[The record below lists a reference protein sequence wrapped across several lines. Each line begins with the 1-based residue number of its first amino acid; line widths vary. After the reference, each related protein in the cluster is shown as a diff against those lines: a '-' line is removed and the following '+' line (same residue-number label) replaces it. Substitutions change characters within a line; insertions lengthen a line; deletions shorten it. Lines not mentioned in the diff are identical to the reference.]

1 MTTQEDLVASTTT
14 NAPAV
19 GIPTQS
25 PLRRLIVPAV
35 AVGIG
40 ALALVWAGGS
50 GFRQDLL
57 VMVAVYALIALGMYI
72 PFVMAGSMSMA
83 YAAYA
88 AIGAYSVAIIT
99 TATDLPPLL
108 GWLIGPLISAT
119 VAVILSLL
127 TRRLSGFYLAAVT
140 LLFSMAF
147 EPWVIALE
155 PITGGSA
162 GVGGIPVPTIF
173 GWEAP
178 RLVMIAI
185 ALALVIVVAT
195 LIERIRTGAWGV
207 TVRTMR
213 DVPSA
218 VEAMGTRT
226 TTLTTV
232 TLAVGAAVAS
242 LAGALF
248 VSFMLSITPET
259 FTLSIVF
266 MALFVPLIGGQASAW
281 GCVIGAIVV
290 IQLTANMPSAFE
302 GSGQLVLALGVLLIL
317 LVAPAGLIGYTKA
330 LVGWVR
336 HRVGKE
342 RS

>member
-1 MTTQEDLVASTTT
+1 MTTQEMPVNSML
-14 NAPAV
+14 APAP
-19 GIPTQS
+19 GA
-25 PLRRLIVPAV
+25 RRRAGSRALIVPAV
-35 AVGIG
+35 AVAVG
-40 ALALVWAGGS
+40 AIALVWAGNS

-88 AIGAYSVAIIT
+88 AIGAYSVAIVT
-99 TATDLPPLL
+99 TETGLPPIL
-108 GWLIGPLISAT
+108 GWIIGPLISAA
-119 VAVILSLL
+119 VAVVLGLL
-127 TRRLSGFYLAAVT
+127 TRRLNGFYLAAVT

-162 GVGGIPVPTIF
+162 GIGGIPSPTFF
-173 GWEAP
+173 GWEPP
-178 RLVMIAI
+178 RLLLLAI
-185 ALALVIVVAT
+185 ALLLVVVVAT

-266 MALFVPLIGGQASAW
+266 MALFVPLIGGQATAW

-290 IQLTANMPSAFE
+290 IQLTSNMPSAFE
-302 GSGQLVLALGVLLIL
+302 GSGQLVLAIGVLLIL
-317 LVAPAGLIGYTKA
+317 LIAPAGLIGYGKA

-336 HRVGKE
+336 GRIGKA
-342 RS
+342 RG

>member
-1 MTTQEDLVASTTT
+1 MTIQDTHVKTHTQQFD
-14 NAPAV
+14 
-19 GIPTQS
+19 GRRRS
-25 PLRRLIVPAV
+25 PLRALIVPAIAV
-35 AVGIG
+35 AGG
-40 ALALVWAGGS
+40 ALLLGWAGGS
-50 GFRQDLL
+50 GFKQDLL

-88 AIGAYSVAIIT
+88 AIGGYGVAIIT
-99 TATDLPPLL
+99 TQTSLPAIL
-108 GWLIGPLISAT
+108 GWIIGPIISAI

-147 EPWVIALE
+147 EPWVIAAE
-155 PITGGSA
+155 PLTGGSS
-162 GVGGIPVPTIF
+162 GIGGIPTPTLF

-178 RLVMIAI
+178 RLLLIG
-185 ALALVIVVAT
+185 LALGLVIIVAT
-195 LIERIRTGAWGV
+195 LIERIRAGAWGV

-266 MALFVPLIGGQASAW
+266 MAIFIPLIGGQMSAW
-281 GCVIGAIVV
+281 GCVIGAILV
-290 IQLTANMPSAFE
+290 IQFTSNMPSQFE
-302 GSGQLVLALGVLLIL
+302 ASGQLMLALAVLLIL
-317 LVAPAGLIGYTKA
+317 LIAPGGIIGYAKA
-330 LVGWVR
+330 LVDWIRQKLGRRVR
-336 HRVGKE
+336 A
-342 RS
+342 

>member
-1 MTTQEDLVASTTT
+1 MTTRESIVTTT
-14 NAPAV
+14 SDMT
-19 GIPTQS
+19 PTFQVARQ
-25 PLRRLIVPAV
+25 PRWRQLIVPAV

-88 AIGAYSVAIIT
+88 AIGAYSVAIVT
-99 TATDLPPLL
+99 TETSLPPLL

-119 VAVILSLL
+119 VAVILGLL

-162 GVGGIPVPTIF
+162 GIGGIPIPTLF

-185 ALALVIVVAT
+185 ALMLVIVVAA
-195 LIERIRTGAWGV
+195 LVDRIRTGAWGV

-290 IQLTANMPSAFE
+290 IQLTANMPASFE
-302 GSGQLVLALGVLLIL
+302 GSGQLVLAIGVLLIL
-317 LVAPAGLIGYTKA
+317 LVAPAGLIGYAQA
-330 LVGWVR
+330 LIAWVR
-336 HRVGKE
+336 RRFGKE
-342 RS
+342 RP

>member
-1 MTTQEDLVASTTT
+1 MTIRETLVTSHS
-14 NAPAV
+14 APAV
-19 GIPTQS
+19 GAGRRAG
-25 PLRRLIVPAV
+25 LRRLSVPA
-35 AVGIG
+35 AAIIIG
-40 ALALVWAGGS
+40 ALALMWAGRS

-57 VMVAVYALIALGMYI
+57 VMVAVYALISLGMYI
-72 PFVMAGSMSMA
+72 PFVMAGSLSMA

-88 AIGAYSVAIIT
+88 AIGAYSVAIVT
-99 TATDLPPLL
+99 TETGLPAIV
-108 GWLIGPLISAT
+108 GWVIGPLISAA
-119 VAVILSLL
+119 VAVVLSLL

-147 EPWVIALE
+147 EPWLIALE
-155 PITGGSA
+155 PLTGGSS
-162 GVGGIPVPTIF
+162 GIGGMPTPTIF
-173 GWEAP
+173 GWEPP
-178 RLVMIAI
+178 RLLLIAV
-185 ALALVIVVAT
+185 ALLLVIVIAT
-195 LIERIRTGAWGV
+195 LIDRIRTGAWGV

-266 MALFVPLIGGQASAW
+266 MALFIPLIGGQGTAW
-281 GCVIGAIVV
+281 GCVIGAIVM
-290 IQLTANMPSAFE
+290 IQLTSNMPSVFE
-302 GSGQLVLALGVLLIL
+302 GSGQLVLAIGVLLIL
-317 LVAPAGLIGYTKA
+317 LIAPAGLIGYAKA
-330 LVGWVR
+330 LIVWVR
-336 HRVGKE
+336 RRFGKA
-342 RS
+342 RA

>member
-1 MTTQEDLVASTTT
+1 MTTQEEIVTSATQT
-14 NAPAV
+14 APLAV
-19 GIPTQS
+19 PRTS
-25 PLRRLIVPAV
+25 PRRLIVPAV

-88 AIGAYSVAIIT
+88 AIGGYSVAIVT
-99 TATDLPPLL
+99 TETNLPPLL
-108 GWLIGPLISAT
+108 GWLIGPLISAA
-119 VAVILSLL
+119 VAVVLGLL

-147 EPWVIALE
+147 EPWLIALE

-162 GVGGIPVPTIF
+162 GIGGIPTPTIF

-178 RLVMIAI
+178 RLLLIAL

-195 LIERIRTGAWGV
+195 LIDRIRTGAWGV

-218 VEAMGTRT
+218 VEATGTRT

-232 TLAVGAAVAS
+232 TLAVGAAIAS

-266 MALFVPLIGGQASAW
+266 MALFVPLIGGQSTAW
-281 GCVIGAIVV
+281 GCVVGAIVV
-290 IQLTANMPSAFE
+290 IQLTANMPSEFE
-302 GSGQLVLALGVLLIL
+302 GSGQLVLAVGVLLIL
-317 LVAPAGLIGYTKA
+317 LIAPSGLIGYGRMLTT
-330 LVGWVR
+330 WVR
-336 HRVGKE
+336 RRLGKE

>member
-1 MTTQEDLVASTTT
+1 MTTQETFVTSMAETPHRASRRTR
-14 NAPAV
+14 
-19 GIPTQS
+19 
-25 PLRRLIVPAV
+25 LRPLIVPLIAV
-35 AVGIG
+35 AIG

-88 AIGAYSVAIIT
+88 GIGAYSVAIVT
-99 TATDLPPLL
+99 TQTNMSPIL
-108 GWLIGPLISAT
+108 GWIIGPLISAA
-119 VAVILSLL
+119 VAVVLGLL

-155 PITGGSA
+155 PLTNGSA
-162 GVGGIPVPTIF
+162 GIGGIPSPTFF
-173 GWEAP
+173 GWVPP
-178 RLVMIAI
+178 RLLLL
-185 ALALVIVVAT
+185 ALALLLVIVVAT
-195 LIERIRTGAWGV
+195 LVDRIRTGAWGV

-266 MALFVPLIGGQASAW
+266 MALFVPLIGGQATAW
-281 GCVIGAIVV
+281 GCVLGAIIV

-302 GSGQLVLALGVLLIL
+302 GSGQLVLAIGVLLIL
-317 LVAPAGLIGYTKA
+317 LIAPTGLIGYAKA
-330 LVGWVR
+330 LIAWLQR
-336 HRVGKE
+336 RIGKAAA
-342 RS
+342 

>member
-1 MTTQEDLVASTTT
+1 MTSITPSILTPRRSAARSFIVPGIAALVA
-14 NAPAV
+14 V
-19 GIPTQS
+19 
-25 PLRRLIVPAV
+25 
-35 AVGIG
+35 
-40 ALALVWAGGS
+40 LALTWAGGS

-99 TATDLPPLL
+99 TETSLPAIL
-108 GWLIGPLISAT
+108 GWIIGPAISAT

-147 EPWVIALE
+147 EPWVIAAE

-162 GVGGIPVPTIF
+162 GIGGVPVPTLF

-178 RLVMIAI
+178 RIVQLAT
-185 ALALVIVVAT
+185 ALALVILVAT
-195 LIERIRTGAWGV
+195 LVDRIRTGAWGV

-242 LAGALF
+242 LAGAIF

-259 FTLSIVF
+259 FTIAIVF
-266 MALFVPLIGGQASAW
+266 MAIFIPLIGGQGSAW
-281 GCVIGAIVV
+281 GCVIGALLVV
-290 IQLTANMPSAFE
+290 QFTSNMPSQFE
-302 GSGQLVLALGVLLIL
+302 ASGQLILAIAVLLIL
-317 LVAPAGLIGYTKA
+317 LIAPSGIIGYAQA
-330 LVGWVR
+330 LIGWVR
-336 HRVGKE
+336 GRIGKAT
-342 RS
+342 S

>member
-1 MTTQEDLVASTTT
+1 MTLKETPVPTTT
-14 NAPAV
+14 SSTAAPRR
-19 GIPTQS
+19 S
-25 PLRRLIVPAV
+25 PVRSAIVPIV
-35 AVGIG
+35 AIVLG
-40 ALALVWAGGS
+40 ALLLAWAGGS

-88 AIGAYSVAIIT
+88 AIGGYSVAIIT
-99 TATDLPPLL
+99 TETGLPAIL
-108 GWLIGPLISAT
+108 GWLIGPIVSAT

-147 EPWVIALE
+147 EPWVIAAE
-155 PITGGSA
+155 PVTGGSA
-162 GVGGIPVPTIF
+162 GIGGIPAPSLF
-173 GWEAP
+173 GWEPP
-178 RLVMIAI
+178 RL
-185 ALALVIVVAT
+185 ALIGGALLLVIVVAT
-195 LIERIRTGAWGV
+195 LIERIRDGAWGV

-232 TLAVGAAVAS
+232 TLGVGAAIAS

-266 MALFVPLIGGQASAW
+266 MAIFIPLIGGQASAW
-281 GCVIGAIVV
+281 GCVIGALLV
-290 IQLTANMPSAFE
+290 IQFTSNMPSEFE
-302 GSGQLVLALGVLLIL
+302 GSGQLILAIAVLLIL
-317 LVAPAGLIGYTKA
+317 LIAPSGLIGYAQA
-330 LVGWVR
+330 LVAWVKR
-336 HRVGKE
+336 RFAGKA

>member
-1 MTTQEDLVASTTT
+1 MTTQERLVTSTTQT
-14 NAPAV
+14 PDL
-19 GIPTQS
+19 GIPRTA
-25 PLRRLIVPAV
+25 PLRQLIVPAV
-35 AVGIG
+35 AVGIAAI
-40 ALALVWAGGS
+40 ALLWASGS

-147 EPWVIALE
+147 EPWLIALE

-162 GVGGIPVPTIF
+162 GIGGIPAPTIF

-178 RLVMIAI
+178 RILMIAI
-185 ALALVIVVAT
+185 ALVLVIVVAT
-195 LIERIRTGAWGV
+195 LVDRIRTGAWGV

-281 GCVIGAIVV
+281 GCVLGAIVV
-290 IQLTANMPSAFE
+290 IQLTANMPSEFE
-302 GSGQLVLALGVLLIL
+302 GSGQLVLAIGVLLIL
-317 LVAPAGLIGYTKA
+317 LVAPAGLIGYAKA
-330 LVGWVR
+330 LLVWVR
-336 HRVGKE
+336 RRVGKG

>member
-1 MTTQEDLVASTTT
+1 M
-14 NAPAV
+14 
-19 GIPTQS
+19 
-25 PLRRLIVPAV
+25 IVPAV
-35 AVGIG
+35 AVAVG
-40 ALALVWAGGS
+40 AIALVWAGNS

-88 AIGAYSVAIIT
+88 AIGAYSVAIVT
-99 TATDLPPLL
+99 TETGLPPIL
-108 GWLIGPLISAT
+108 GWIIGPLISAA
-119 VAVILSLL
+119 VAVVLGLL
-127 TRRLSGFYLAAVT
+127 TRRLNGFYLAAVT

-162 GVGGIPVPTIF
+162 GIGGIPSPTFF
-173 GWEAP
+173 GWEPP
-178 RLVMIAI
+178 RLLLLAI
-185 ALALVIVVAT
+185 ALLLVVVVAT

-266 MALFVPLIGGQASAW
+266 MALFVPLIGGQATAW

-290 IQLTANMPSAFE
+290 IQLTSNMPSAFE
-302 GSGQLVLALGVLLIL
+302 GSGQLVLAIGVLLIL
-317 LVAPAGLIGYTKA
+317 LIAPAGLIGYGKA

-336 HRVGKE
+336 GRIGKA
-342 RS
+342 RG

>member
-1 MTTQEDLVASTTT
+1 MTSTTT
-14 NAPAV
+14 KAPAL
-19 GIPTQS
+19 GIPRQS
-25 PLRRLIVPAV
+25 PLRRLMVPAV

-40 ALALVWAGGS
+40 ALALAWAGGS

-108 GWLIGPLISAT
+108 GWLIGPLISAA

-147 EPWVIALE
+147 EPWLIALE

-162 GVGGIPVPTIF
+162 GIGGIPSPTIF

-178 RLVMIAI
+178 RVVLIAI
-185 ALALVIVVAT
+185 ALALVIIVAT
-195 LIERIRTGAWGV
+195 LVDRIRTGAWGV

-281 GCVIGAIVV
+281 GCVIGAVIV
-290 IQLTANMPSAFE
+290 IQLTANMPSEFE
-302 GSGQLVLALGVLLIL
+302 GSGQLVLAIGVLLIL
-317 LVAPAGLIGYTKA
+317 LVAPAGLIGYTTA
-330 LVGWVR
+330 LIAWVR
-336 HRVGKE
+336 RRLGKE

>member
-1 MTTQEDLVASTTT
+1 MTSI
-14 NAPAV
+14 APTLDA
-19 GIPTQS
+19 P
-25 PLRRLIVPAV
+25 RRRTAQRQFIVPLAAV
-35 AVGIG
+35 AIA
-40 ALALVWAGGS
+40 ALALSWASGS

-88 AIGAYSVAIIT
+88 AIGAYSVAIVT
-99 TATDLPPLL
+99 TETSLPPLL
-108 GWLIGPLISAT
+108 GWLIGPLISAA
-119 VAVILSLL
+119 VAVVLSLL

-140 LLFSMAF
+140 LLFSLAF
-147 EPWVIALE
+147 EPWLIELE

-162 GVGGIPVPTIF
+162 GIGGIPSPTIF

-178 RLVMIAI
+178 RIVLIAI

-195 LIERIRTGAWGV
+195 LVERIRTGAWGV

-232 TLAVGAAVAS
+232 TLAIGAAVAS

-281 GCVIGAIVV
+281 GCVIGAIIV
-290 IQLTANMPSAFE
+290 IQLTANMPSEFE

-317 LVAPAGLIGYTKA
+317 LVAPAGLIGYAKA
-330 LVGWVR
+330 FIAWLKRSVR
-336 HRVGKE
+336 KA

>member
-1 MTTQEDLVASTTT
+1 MASTTQRFG
-14 NAPAV
+14 APRQTRMR
-19 GIPTQS
+19 GF
-25 PLRRLIVPAV
+25 IVPAV
-35 AVGIG
+35 AVMLG
-40 ALALVWAGGS
+40 AVCLSWAGGS

-88 AIGAYSVAIIT
+88 AIGGYSVAIIT
-99 TATDLPPLL
+99 TETGLPALL
-108 GWLIGPLISAT
+108 GWIIGALISAA
-119 VAVILSLL
+119 VAIVLSLL
-127 TRRLSGFYLAAVT
+127 TRRLSGFYLAAAT

-147 EPWVIALE
+147 EPWVIAAE
-155 PITGGSA
+155 PLTGGSA
-162 GVGGIPVPTIF
+162 GIGGIPVPTVF

-178 RLVMIAI
+178 RLFMVGLAI
-185 ALALVIVVAT
+185 ALVIVVAT
-195 LIERIRTGAWGV
+195 LVERIRYGAWGV

-242 LAGALF
+242 LAGAVF

-259 FTLSIVF
+259 FTISIVF
-266 MALFVPLIGGQASAW
+266 MALFIPLIGGQSSAW
-281 GCVIGAIVV
+281 GCVIGAILV
-290 IQLTANMPSAFE
+290 IQLTSNMPTEIAA
-302 GSGQLVLALGVLLIL
+302 SGQLILAIAVLVILLI
-317 LVAPAGLIGYTKA
+317 APSGIIGYAKA
-330 LVGWVR
+330 LVAWIKGR
-336 HRVGKE
+336 IVGKA